1 MTTKQQTNHSN
12 ANNHT
17 PWYKV
22 TWVWYI
28 IFMKFAVI
36 TACIVTAILIYR
48 NPISMVVDDYYN
60 EGRSINL
67 QLQRVAIAEE
77 RNISFYAE
85 FTNDNLE
92 LRFRSGA
99 PNDGSALVV
108 TFYHPTTQ
116 QYDFE
121 LRMTQSGDGVYRQML
136 PRELDGHWRL
146 DIEPFDREWRVSQ
159 NIHLPVSQRITILPV
174 NYGI

>member
-1 MTTKQQTNHSN
+1 MTTNTTTPTNPVK
-12 ANNHT
+12 T

-22 TWVWYI
+22 SWVWYI

-67 QLQRVAIAEE
+67 QLTRVAIAEE
-77 RNISFYAE
+77 RNISFYAN
-85 FTNDNLE
+85 FSATNNFE
-92 LRFRSGA
+92 LTFRSGE
-99 PNDGSALVV
+99 PNDASALIV
-108 TFYHPTTQ
+108 TFFHPTTHNN
-116 QYDFE
+116 DFE
-121 LRMTQSGDGVYRQML
+121 LRMTRGADGVYRQML
-136 PRELDGHWRL
+136 PRELYGHWRV

-159 NIHLPVSQRITILPV
+159 NIHLPVSNTLTILPV

>member
-1 MTTKQQTNHSN
+1 MQLKNGEQV
-12 ANNHT
+12 

-22 TWVWYI
+22 SWVWYI

-60 EGRSINL
+60 EGRTINL
-67 QLQRVAIAEE
+67 QMQRVAVAEQH
-77 RNISFYAE
+77 NISFYADIAN
-85 FTNDNLE
+85 TNLVIQ
-92 LRFRSGA
+92 FRSGE
-99 PNDGSALVV
+99 PENSGTLMV
-108 TFYHPTTQ
+108 TLYHPTTHNF
-116 QYDFE
+116 DVE
-121 LRMTQSGDGVYRQML
+121 MRLTRAADGAYRYQL
-136 PRELDGHWRL
+136 PRELYGNWRV

-159 NIHLPVSQRITILPV
+159 DIQLPAAERITLLPE

>member
-1 MTTKQQTNHSN
+1 MTTQPLNNN
-12 ANNHT
+12 ASKT

-22 TWVWYI
+22 SWVWYM

-36 TACIVTAILIYR
+36 TACIVTAILIYK

-60 EGRSINL
+60 EGRGINL
-67 QLQRVAIAEE
+67 QLKRVAIAEE
-77 RNISFYAE
+77 RNISFYAQ
-85 FTNDNLE
+85 FSGDSLE
-92 LRFRSGA
+92 LDFRTGA
-99 PNDGSALVV
+99 PNDASALVV
-108 TFYHPTTQ
+108 TFYHPTTR

-121 LRMTQSGDGVYRQML
+121 LRMTQSGDGVYRHML
-136 PRELDGHWRL
+136 PREISGHWRM

-159 NIHLPVSQRITILPV
+159 NIHLPAAQRIAILPV